1 MQRTQIFVLCMIAIF
16 AVCLLVG
23 YYIISK
29 NEGFAASTIYDHPT
43 RCFDCEVDAMRKF
56 GKEYGWLGQPAKSFD
71 AERHMIRMAGDVA
84 SAVDT
89 HPIRYY

>member
-1 MQRTQIFVLCMIAIF
+1 MIAIF
-16 AVCLLVG
+16 AMCLLVG
-23 YYIISK
+23 YY

-71 AERHMIRMAGDVA
+71 AARYMIRMTGDNA

>member
-1 MQRTQIFVLCMIAIF
+1 MLRIQYLLFIFVIVVASIV
-16 AVCLLVG
+16 AG

-29 NEGFAASTIYDHPT
+29 KEGFAASTIYDHPT

-56 GKEYGWLGQPAKSFD
+56 GKEYGWLGQPAKSYD
-71 AERHMIRMAGDVA
+71 AERHMIRMTGDVA